1 MKKKFIVALV
11 AFFVFGLANVGAMSE
26 SELQNKLTKTY
37 TINGVT
43 YQATAAQKKDIERY
57 LANNDVTE
65 SDADY
70 IAGQIDNI
78 VAIVK
83 ESGVTDL
90 NKLSK
95 SYKNQ
100 ITGILNDV
108 ANKTGIK
115 VTLKN
120 GTIAVYNKNSNEL
133 AFEYS
138 VDSDNTGI
146 IKRTGSASV
155 LYIAAATSL
164 IGALYFANKVK
175 KANN

>member
-1 MKKKFIVALV
+1 MKKKFIVALA
-11 AFFVFGLANVGAMSE
+11 AFFVFGLVNVSAMSE
-26 SELQNKLTKTY
+26 SELQNKLTKAY
-37 TINGVT
+37 TVNGVT

-57 LANNDVTE
+57 LANNEITE

-70 IAGQIDNI
+70 IAAQIDNI
-78 VAIVK
+78 IAVVK
-83 ESGVTDL
+83 ESGVKDL
-90 NKLSK
+90 NKLSS

-100 ITGILNDV
+100 ITNILNDI

-115 VTLKN
+115 VSVKN
-120 GTIAVYNKNSNEL
+120 GSVAVYNKNSNEL

-138 VDSDNTGI
+138 LDKDNNGI
-146 IKRTGSASV
+146 IKRTGSASI